1 MEDLQG
7 ACLLKIIASKTG
19 SHHPLYFISQGDM
32 RVGYKGRKCSKRSGS
47 RRKRETR
54 EKRKQTGENRSHT
67 GKCVS

>member
-1 MEDLQG
+1 MEDSQG

-19 SHHPLYFISQGDM
+19 SHHALYFTSRGDV
-32 RVGYKGRKCSKRSGS
+32 RVGYKGRKCGKRSGS
-47 RRKRETR
+47 GCKRETR